1 MADSRSPT
9 DISCG
14 WRIGSNCICYFDWRI
29 WCNKLSYSQKQR
41 NSASH
46 NLAST
51 LTTRRR
57 TAHSGIRALRHYCCH
72 QHDCNIFDRHVA
84 TRQKG
89 KVMLALTDIT
99 LNYEGRTI
107 LDNASLSVA
116 RGEIVSLVG
125 PSGSGKTTLLRVIAG
140 LEQPSQGTVV
150 IDNKLMTGIP
160 THKRDVG
167 LVFQDNQLF
176 PHLCVFDNIAYSLR
190 VKRVSKAL
198 QIEKVNEMLSLIGME
213 DLARRDVGQLS
224 GGEAKR
230 IAVARALVADPFIL
244 LLDEPLTGLDA
255 ELRDRLLEDMG
266 ALLRARRTTVV
277 HVTHDHNEATRLSD
291 RVVDVRTL
299 GQSGVQLQ

>member
-1 MADSRSPT
+1 
-9 DISCG
+9 
-14 WRIGSNCICYFDWRI
+14 
-29 WCNKLSYSQKQR
+29 
-41 NSASH
+41 
-46 NLAST
+46 
-51 LTTRRR
+51 
-57 TAHSGIRALRHYCCH
+57 
-72 QHDCNIFDRHVA
+72 
-84 TRQKG
+84 
-89 KVMLALTDIT
+89 MLALTDIT
-99 LNYEGRTI
+99 IHYEGRTI

-116 RGEIVSLVG
+116 PGEIVSLVG

-190 VKRVSKAL
+190 IKRVSKAL

-213 DLARRDVGQLS
+213 DLAHRDVGQLS

-230 IAVARALVADPFIL
+230 IAVARALVADPFVL

-255 ELRDRLLEDMG
+255 ELHDRLLDDMG
-266 ALLRARRTTVV
+266 ALLRARGTTVV

-299 GQSGVQLQ
+299 GQPRSQLQ

>member
-1 MADSRSPT
+1 
-9 DISCG
+9 
-14 WRIGSNCICYFDWRI
+14 
-29 WCNKLSYSQKQR
+29 
-41 NSASH
+41 
-46 NLAST
+46 
-51 LTTRRR
+51 
-57 TAHSGIRALRHYCCH
+57 
-72 QHDCNIFDRHVA
+72 
-84 TRQKG
+84 
-89 KVMLALTDIT
+89 MLALTEIT

-107 LDNASLSVA
+107 LDNASLNVE

-140 LEQPSQGTVV
+140 LEQPSQGNVV
-150 IDNKLMTGIP
+150 IDGKLMTGVP
-160 THKRDVG
+160 THKRNVG

-190 VKRVSKAL
+190 IGRVSKTL

-213 DLARRDVGQLS
+213 DLARRDVGNLS

-230 IAVARALVADPFIL
+230 IAVARALVANPLIL

-255 ELRDRLLEDMG
+255 ELHDRLLDDMG
-266 ALLRARRTTVV
+266 ALLRARGTTVV

-299 GQSGVQLQ
+299 GQSSVQLQ

>member
-1 MADSRSPT
+1 
-9 DISCG
+9 
-14 WRIGSNCICYFDWRI
+14 
-29 WCNKLSYSQKQR
+29 
-41 NSASH
+41 
-46 NLAST
+46 
-51 LTTRRR
+51 
-57 TAHSGIRALRHYCCH
+57 
-72 QHDCNIFDRHVA
+72 
-84 TRQKG
+84 
-89 KVMLALTDIT
+89 MLALTDIT

-107 LDNASLSVA
+107 LNNASLSVA

-140 LEQPSQGTVV
+140 LELPSQGNVV
-150 IDNKLMTGIP
+150 IDGKLMTGVP

-190 VKRVSKAL
+190 IKRVSKAL
-198 QIEKVNEMLSLIGME
+198 QIEKVNEMLSLVGME
-213 DLARRDVGQLS
+213 DLARRDVGNLS

-244 LLDEPLTGLDA
+244 LLDEPLTGLDV

-266 ALLRARRTTVV
+266 ALLRTRGTTVV
-277 HVTHDHNEATRLSD
+277 HVTHDHNEAARLSD

>member
-1 MADSRSPT
+1 MLGDASNAIEVRNVWKVFGQGSP
-9 DISCG
+9 DEAIASAKA
-14 WRIGSNCICYFDWRI
+14 GS
-29 WCNKLSYSQKQR
+29 
-41 NSASH
+41 
-46 NLAST
+46 
-51 LTTRRR
+51 
-57 TAHSGIRALRHYCCH
+57 
-72 QHDCNIFDRHVA
+72 
-84 TRQKG
+84 TRQ
-89 KVMLALTDIT
+89 DIIT
-99 LNYEGRTI
+99 SIDQTVAVR
-107 LDNASLSVA
+107 DVSFSVA

-190 VKRVSKAL
+190 IKRVSKAL

-230 IAVARALVADPFIL
+230 IAVARALVADPYIL

-266 ALLRARRTTVV
+266 ALLRTRGTTVV
-277 HVTHDHNEATRLSD
+277 HVTHDHNEAARLSD

>member
-1 MADSRSPT
+1 
-9 DISCG
+9 
-14 WRIGSNCICYFDWRI
+14 
-29 WCNKLSYSQKQR
+29 
-41 NSASH
+41 
-46 NLAST
+46 
-51 LTTRRR
+51 
-57 TAHSGIRALRHYCCH
+57 
-72 QHDCNIFDRHVA
+72 
-84 TRQKG
+84 
-89 KVMLALTDIT
+89 MLALTDIT
-99 LNYEGRTI
+99 INYAGRTI
-107 LDNASLSVA
+107 LDSAYLSVA

-140 LEQPSQGTVV
+140 LEEPSQGKVV
-150 IDNKLMTGIP
+150 IGNKLMTGIP

-190 VKRVSKAL
+190 IKRVAKDL

-213 DLARRDVGQLS
+213 DLARRDVGSLS

-266 ALLRARRTTVV
+266 ALLRTRGTTVV
-277 HVTHDHNEATRLSD
+277 HVTHDHNEAARLSN

>member
-1 MADSRSPT
+1 
-9 DISCG
+9 
-14 WRIGSNCICYFDWRI
+14 
-29 WCNKLSYSQKQR
+29 
-41 NSASH
+41 
-46 NLAST
+46 
-51 LTTRRR
+51 
-57 TAHSGIRALRHYCCH
+57 
-72 QHDCNIFDRHVA
+72 
-84 TRQKG
+84 
-89 KVMLALTDIT
+89 MLALTDIT

-107 LDNASLSVA
+107 LNNASLSVA

-140 LEQPSQGTVV
+140 LELPSQGNVV
-150 IDNKLMTGIP
+150 IDGKLMTGVP

-190 VKRVSKAL
+190 IKRVSKAL
-198 QIEKVNEMLSLIGME
+198 QIEKVNEMLSLVGME
-213 DLARRDVGQLS
+213 DLARRDVVNLS

-244 LLDEPLTGLDA
+244 LLDEPLTGLDV

-266 ALLRARRTTVV
+266 ALLRTRGTTVV
-277 HVTHDHNEATRLSD
+277 HVTHDHNEAARLSD

>member
-1 MADSRSPT
+1 
-9 DISCG
+9 
-14 WRIGSNCICYFDWRI
+14 
-29 WCNKLSYSQKQR
+29 
-41 NSASH
+41 
-46 NLAST
+46 
-51 LTTRRR
+51 
-57 TAHSGIRALRHYCCH
+57 
-72 QHDCNIFDRHVA
+72 
-84 TRQKG
+84 
-89 KVMLALTDIT
+89 MLALTDIT

-107 LDNASLSVA
+107 LDSACLSVA

-140 LEQPSQGTVV
+140 LEHPSQGTVV
-150 IDNKLMTGIP
+150 IDNKLMTGVP

-190 VKRVSKAL
+190 IKRVSKAL

-213 DLARRDVGQLS
+213 DLAHRDVGQLS

-244 LLDEPLTGLDA
+244 LLDEPLTGLDT
-255 ELRDRLLEDMG
+255 ELHDRLLDDMG
-266 ALLRARRTTVV
+266 ALLRARQTTVV
-277 HVTHDHNEATRLSD
+277 HVTHDHNEAARLSD

-299 GQSGVQLQ
+299 GQSRSQLQ

>member
-1 MADSRSPT
+1 
-9 DISCG
+9 
-14 WRIGSNCICYFDWRI
+14 
-29 WCNKLSYSQKQR
+29 
-41 NSASH
+41 
-46 NLAST
+46 
-51 LTTRRR
+51 
-57 TAHSGIRALRHYCCH
+57 
-72 QHDCNIFDRHVA
+72 
-84 TRQKG
+84 
-89 KVMLALTDIT
+89 MLALAGIT
-99 LNYEGRTI
+99 INYEGRTI
-107 LDNASLSVA
+107 LDNACLSVA

-140 LEQPSQGTVV
+140 LELPSRGTVV

-176 PHLCVFDNIAYSLR
+176 PHLSVFNNIAYSLR
-190 VKRVSKAL
+190 IKRVSKAL
-198 QIEKVNEMLSLIGME
+198 QTEKVNEMLRLIGME
-213 DLARRDVGQLS
+213 DLAHRDVGQLS

-255 ELRDRLLEDMG
+255 ELHDRLLDDMG

-277 HVTHDHNEATRLSD
+277 HVTHDHNEAARLSD

>member
-1 MADSRSPT
+1 
-9 DISCG
+9 
-14 WRIGSNCICYFDWRI
+14 
-29 WCNKLSYSQKQR
+29 
-41 NSASH
+41 
-46 NLAST
+46 
-51 LTTRRR
+51 
-57 TAHSGIRALRHYCCH
+57 
-72 QHDCNIFDRHVA
+72 
-84 TRQKG
+84 
-89 KVMLALTDIT
+89 MLALTDIT

-107 LDNASLSVA
+107 LNNASLSVA

-198 QIEKVNEMLSLIGME
+198 QIEKVNEMLSLIGLE

>member
-1 MADSRSPT
+1 
-9 DISCG
+9 
-14 WRIGSNCICYFDWRI
+14 
-29 WCNKLSYSQKQR
+29 
-41 NSASH
+41 
-46 NLAST
+46 
-51 LTTRRR
+51 
-57 TAHSGIRALRHYCCH
+57 
-72 QHDCNIFDRHVA
+72 
-84 TRQKG
+84 
-89 KVMLALTDIT
+89 MLALTGIT

-107 LDNASLSVA
+107 LDSASLSVA

-190 VKRVSKAL
+190 IKRVSKAL

-213 DLARRDVGQLS
+213 DLAHRDVGQLS

-266 ALLRARRTTVV
+266 ALLRTRGTTVV
-277 HVTHDHNEATRLSD
+277 HVTHDHNEAARLSD

-299 GQSGVQLQ
+299 GKSGVQLQ

>member
-1 MADSRSPT
+1 
-9 DISCG
+9 
-14 WRIGSNCICYFDWRI
+14 
-29 WCNKLSYSQKQR
+29 
-41 NSASH
+41 
-46 NLAST
+46 
-51 LTTRRR
+51 
-57 TAHSGIRALRHYCCH
+57 
-72 QHDCNIFDRHVA
+72 
-84 TRQKG
+84 
-89 KVMLALTDIT
+89 MLALTDIT

-107 LDNASLSVA
+107 LNNASLSVA

-140 LEQPSQGTVV
+140 LEQPSQGNVV
-150 IDNKLMTGIP
+150 IDGKLMTGVP

-190 VKRVSKAL
+190 IKRVSKAL

-213 DLARRDVGQLS
+213 DLAHRDVGQLS

-266 ALLRARRTTVV
+266 ALLRTRGTTVV
-277 HVTHDHNEATRLSD
+277 HVTHDHNEAARLSD

>member
-1 MADSRSPT
+1 
-9 DISCG
+9 
-14 WRIGSNCICYFDWRI
+14 
-29 WCNKLSYSQKQR
+29 
-41 NSASH
+41 
-46 NLAST
+46 
-51 LTTRRR
+51 
-57 TAHSGIRALRHYCCH
+57 
-72 QHDCNIFDRHVA
+72 
-84 TRQKG
+84 
-89 KVMLALTDIT
+89 MLALTDIT
-99 LNYEGRTI
+99 IKYEGRTI
-107 LDNASLSVA
+107 LDNACLSVS

-150 IDNKLMTGIP
+150 IDDKLMTGIP

-190 VKRVSKAL
+190 IKRVSKAL

-255 ELRDRLLEDMG
+255 ELHDRLLDDMG
-266 ALLRARRTTVV
+266 ALLRARQTTVV
-277 HVTHDHNEATRLSD
+277 HVTHDHNEAARLSD
-291 RVVDVRTL
+291 RVVDVRSL
-299 GQSGVQLQ
+299 GQSRSQLQ

>member
-1 MADSRSPT
+1 
-9 DISCG
+9 
-14 WRIGSNCICYFDWRI
+14 
-29 WCNKLSYSQKQR
+29 
-41 NSASH
+41 
-46 NLAST
+46 
-51 LTTRRR
+51 
-57 TAHSGIRALRHYCCH
+57 
-72 QHDCNIFDRHVA
+72 
-84 TRQKG
+84 
-89 KVMLALTDIT
+89 MLALRDIT

-107 LDNASLSVA
+107 LDSASLNVA

-140 LEQPSQGTVV
+140 FEQPSQGRVV
-150 IDNKLMTGIP
+150 IDGKPMTGVP

-190 VKRVSKAL
+190 IKRVSKAQ
-198 QIEKVNEMLSLIGME
+198 QIEQVNEMLSLIGLE

-230 IAVARALVADPFIL
+230 IAVARALVANPLIL

-255 ELRDRLLEDMG
+255 ELHDRLLDDMG

-299 GQSGVQLQ
+299 GKSGVQLQ

>member
-1 MADSRSPT
+1 
-9 DISCG
+9 
-14 WRIGSNCICYFDWRI
+14 
-29 WCNKLSYSQKQR
+29 
-41 NSASH
+41 
-46 NLAST
+46 
-51 LTTRRR
+51 
-57 TAHSGIRALRHYCCH
+57 
-72 QHDCNIFDRHVA
+72 
-84 TRQKG
+84 
-89 KVMLALTDIT
+89 MLALTDIT

-107 LDNASLSVA
+107 LNKASLSVA

-140 LEQPSQGTVV
+140 LEQPSQGNVV
-150 IDNKLMTGIP
+150 IDGKLMTGVP

-190 VKRVSKAL
+190 IKRVSKAL
-198 QIEKVNEMLSLIGME
+198 QIEKVNEMLSLVGME
-213 DLARRDVGQLS
+213 DLARRDVGNLS

-244 LLDEPLTGLDA
+244 LLDEPLTGLDV

-266 ALLRARRTTVV
+266 ALLRARGTTVV
-277 HVTHDHNEATRLSD
+277 HVTHDHNEAARLSN

>member
-1 MADSRSPT
+1 
-9 DISCG
+9 
-14 WRIGSNCICYFDWRI
+14 
-29 WCNKLSYSQKQR
+29 
-41 NSASH
+41 
-46 NLAST
+46 
-51 LTTRRR
+51 
-57 TAHSGIRALRHYCCH
+57 
-72 QHDCNIFDRHVA
+72 
-84 TRQKG
+84 
-89 KVMLALTDIT
+89 MLALAGIT
-99 LNYEGRTI
+99 INYEGRTI
-107 LDNASLSVA
+107 LDNACLSVA

-140 LEQPSQGTVV
+140 LELPSRGTVV

-176 PHLCVFDNIAYSLR
+176 PHLSVFNNIAYSLR
-190 VKRVSKAL
+190 IKRVSKAL
-198 QIEKVNEMLSLIGME
+198 QTEKVNEMLSLIGME
-213 DLARRDVGQLS
+213 DLAHRDVGQLS

-255 ELRDRLLEDMG
+255 ELHDRLLDDIG

-277 HVTHDHNEATRLSD
+277 HVTHDHNEAARLSD
-291 RVVDVRTL
+291 RVVDVRYL